1 MSSCRWS
8 ASRDTP
14 GAELPEGSHLRGVL
28 LSCGSAAGG
37 SGAVMLV
44 LATFAVLFIVGV
56 LAFIGIGIALANMN
70 GD

>member
-1 MSSCRWS
+1 
-8 ASRDTP
+8 
-14 GAELPEGSHLRGVL
+14 
-28 LSCGSAAGG
+28 
-37 SGAVMLV
+37 MLV